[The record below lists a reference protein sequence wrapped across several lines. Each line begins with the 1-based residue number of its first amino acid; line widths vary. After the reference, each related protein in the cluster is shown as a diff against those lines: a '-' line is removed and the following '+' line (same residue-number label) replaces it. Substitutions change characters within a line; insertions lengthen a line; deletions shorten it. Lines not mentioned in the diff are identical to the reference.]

1 MLGVGPAD
9 PNHQTIVAEPT
20 SMSPGSVRSKTVSE
34 LTGAQKEGQPVPPW
48 TLGLC
53 IL

>member
-9 PNHQTIVAEPT
+9 SNPQAIVAEPT

-34 LTGAQKEGQPVPPW
+34 LTGAQKEGHPVPPW
-48 TLGLC
+48 RVLLC
-53 IL
+53 